1 MSGARRLDRP
11 RRDSSEQPSHLHGM
25 ASVGRSD
32 TEIFPRSMT
41 LWRLTSMAQEVGLR
55 LLLISLPKISNEL
68 FQTIRVE
75 GYRTT

>member
-1 MSGARRLDRP
+1 
-11 RRDSSEQPSHLHGM
+11 M